1 MRQKL
6 YEYAN
11 KLPVIDYHN
20 HLSVPEIRENKRFTD
35 VTELWI
41 TPDPYKHRAMRM
53 CGVEEFYITGN
64 ATNKEKFIK
73 WCETVPKLIGNPLYA
88 WSYMELKEIFGKVEL
103 SEPEKLYE
111 KCNTY
116 LAENE
121 VTVNT
126 LLQKFNVQFACPCAS
141 ITDDLS
147 AFENNAL
154 IAPSLR
160 GDDMVTPTAE
170 FVKKFADVSDS
181 AIYDLKSYCDAIC
194 KRLDDFKNADCKFSD
209 HAIDN
214 EFKFYEDDGQNEQRF
229 KAVLEGNASTKDK
242 EKLTSYLLVF
252 LGKQYAKRE
261 LVMQLHIGAER
272 FTSTRLREIAGP
284 AGGFAGIGN
293 CVHVKSLTKLLDAI
307 DLTSYGLPKT
317 VLFTLNPADNAVFSV
332 LSGSYAKDGVSGLV
346 TQGPAWW
353 WCDHQ
358 KGMTDMLENTTAFS
372 VLSNFIGMTTDS
384 RSFLS
389 FVRHDYFR
397 RILCDWIAKKVDEG
411 VFPNDFEVLKNLVYQ
426 LCYENAKKATGG
438 K

>member
-20 HLSVPEIRENKRFTD
+20 HLSVPEIKENKRFTD

-160 GDDMVTPTAE
+160 GDDMVAPTAE
-170 FVKKFADVSDS
+170 FVKKLADVSGS

-194 KRLDDFKNADCKFSD
+194 KRLDAFKNADCKFSD

-229 KAVLEGNASTKDK
+229 MSLLNGNATSEDK

-261 LVMQLHIGAER
+261 FVMQLHIGAER

-293 CVHVKSLTKLLDAI
+293 CVHVKTLTKLLDAI
-307 DLTSYGLPKT
+307 DSTAFGLPKT

-332 LSGSYAKDGVSGLV
+332 LSGSYAKDGISGLV

-358 KGMTDMLENTTAFS
+358 KGITDMLENTTAFS

-397 RILCDWIAKKVDEG
+397 RIYAIGFQRKLM
-411 VFPNDFEVLKNLVYQ
+411 
-426 LCYENAKKATGG
+426 KAYSRMILRF
-438 K
+438 

>member
-1 MRQKL
+1 MKQKL

-88 WSYMELKEIFGKVEL
+88 WSYVELEAVFGKVEL

-126 LLQKFNVQFACPCAS
+126 LLQKFNVEFACPCAS

-160 GDDMVTPTAE
+160 GDDMVVPTSE
-170 FVKKFADVSDS
+170 FIKKLADASDS

-194 KRLDDFKNADCKFSD
+194 KRLDAFKNADCKFTD

-229 KAVLEGNASTKDK
+229 KAVLEGDASIKDK

-261 LVMQLHIGAER
+261 FVMQLHIGAER

-358 KGMTDMLENTTAFS
+358 KGITDMLENTTVFS